1 MPEPLQILLVDDD
14 AQVVKFLKKALE
26 ENGYQVTATT
36 SGQDAL
42 AQLRAHQPDLLIL
55 DLNMPEPDGFDL
67 LKIER
72 SEFPY
77 LRILA
82 ISGYLKGA
90 LLDAAKIVG
99 ATATLEKPVS
109 PEKLVAKVREILGR

>member
-1 MPEPLQILLVDDD
+1 MPDPLHILLVDDD
-14 AQVVKFLKKALE
+14 LQVVKFLKKTLE
-26 ENGYQVTATT
+26 AGGYAVTATT
-36 SGQDAL
+36 SGQEAL
-42 AQLRAHQPDLLIL
+42 TRLRQEPPDLLIH

-67 LKIER
+67 LKIAR

-77 LRILA
+77 LRVLA

-99 ATATLEKPVS
+99 ATATLEKPLTA
-109 PEKLVAKVREILGR
+109 EKLLSKVREMLGR